1 MISMGTHKA
10 RRTAAT
16 RVVSLKTRLTP
27 VAVTVTLVVAALGAW
42 ARPIGLH
49 W

>member
-1 MISMGTHKA
+1 MISIEKHKA
-10 RRTAAT
+10 RSARS
-16 RVVSLKTRLTP
+16 RFVSLRTRLTP
-27 VAVTVTLVVAALGAW
+27 VAVTAALAIAALGAW